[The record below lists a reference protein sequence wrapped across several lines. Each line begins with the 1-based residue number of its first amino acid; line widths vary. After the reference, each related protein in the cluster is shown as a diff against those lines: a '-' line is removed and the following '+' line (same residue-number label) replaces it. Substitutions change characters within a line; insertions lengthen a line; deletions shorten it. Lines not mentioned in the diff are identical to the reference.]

1 MKNTNSDKLYVK
13 ILLILCL
20 ISLFLICINLYDI
33 KIRKTKHLPVSEG
46 LSFNTLNLPTDYG

>member
-1 MKNTNSDKLYVK
+1 MKNTNSNKLYVK

-33 KIRKTKHLPVSEG
+33 KIRKTKYLPVSEG
-46 LSFNTLNLPTDYG
+46 LSLNTLKPPIGFG